1 MAVTVRNSS
10 WGGASGNSSELLVA
24 YINDEIKVLEPQ
36 LQYARLGV
44 RRDSPKGFDRILFP
58 QTNQIPVK
66 INVNMGPGVGS
77 ITSGGSVIGGG
88 VGGSVFGAGASI
100 QGGATA
106 TAPGFPVSST
116 EGVAAITEGT
126 NPTAVTWGATSYGSG
141 PFQFGILVQVSDL
154 IVQNSAI
161 EVVDSCTMQVRNS
174 LARLVDTVIQTV
186 VNAGT
191 NGVIYAGGKTS
202 RTGLGAGDLCTQTEM
217 TKAYRNLASSN
228 AAGLK
233 PFEGKYYVAIVHP
246 FVEADLMSN
255 TNAGSFIDVGRYTSV
270 DDLRAGALGDF
281 RGIRYLRSAYQNYY
295 NSTTNVFPTTVL
307 GDQSFGWGYF
317 QQPTP
322 ILVTTPDSNNP
333 LNLFTSIGGKVT
345 LGVTRF
351 EDLPGV
357 QRIQRVESAA
367 SS

>member
-1 MAVTVRNSS
+1 MAVTVRNSG
-10 WGGASGNSSELLVA
+10 WGGSSNQTSELLVS

-58 QTNQIPVK
+58 QTNQLPVK
-66 INVNMGPGVGS
+66 INTSMLTVGGPGGAAG
-77 ITSGGSVIGGG
+77 GGSVW
-88 VGGSVFGAGASI
+88 GAGASI
-100 QGGATA
+100 QGGAAA

-126 NPTAVTWGATSYGSG
+126 NPTSVTWGATSYSSG
-141 PFQFGILVQVSDL
+141 PAQYGILVQVSDL
-154 IVQNSAI
+154 LVHNSAI
-161 EVVDSCTMQVRNS
+161 EVVDACSTQVKNA

-186 VNAGT
+186 VNAGS
-191 NGVIYAGGKTS
+191 NGVIYAGGKTT
-202 RTGLGAGDLCTQTEM
+202 RATLGAGDLATQLEM

-233 PFEGKYYVAIVHP
+233 PFEGKYYAAVIHP

-255 TNAGSFIDVGRYTSV
+255 SASGTFIDVGRYTSV

-295 NSTTNVFPTTVL
+295 NSTVPVFPTTVL

-322 ILVTTPDSNNP
+322 IMVTTPDSNNP
-333 LNLFTSIGGKVT
+333 LNLYTSIGGKVT

-351 EDLPGV
+351 EDSVGT
-357 QRIQRVESAA
+357 QRIIRVESAA
-367 SS
+367 SA

>member
-10 WGGASGNSSELLVA
+10 WGGSSTNTSELLTA
-24 YINDEIKVLEPQ
+24 YINDEIKVLEPD

-44 RRDSPKGFDRILFP
+44 RRDAPKGFDRILFP
-58 QTNQIPVK
+58 QTNQLPVK
-66 INVNMGPGVGS
+66 INTSMLTVGGPGTAAG
-77 ITSGGSVIGGG
+77 GGSVW
-88 VGGSVFGAGASI
+88 GAGASI
-100 QGGATA
+100 QGGAAA

-126 NPTAVTWGATSYGSG
+126 NPTAVTWGATAYSSG
-141 PFQFGILVQVSDL
+141 PAQYGILVQVSDL
-154 IVQNSAI
+154 LVHNSAI
-161 EVVDSCTMQVRNS
+161 EVVDSASTQVRNA

-191 NGVIYAGGKTS
+191 NGVIYAGAKTS
-202 RTGLGAGDLCTQTEM
+202 RTTLAAGDLCTQQEM
-217 TKAYRNLASSN
+217 TKAVRNLRASN

-233 PFEGKYYVAIVHP
+233 PFEGKYYVAVIHP
-246 FVEADLMSN
+246 FVMADLMSN
-255 TNAGSFIDVGRYTSV
+255 TASGSWIDVGRYSSV
-270 DDLRAGALGDF
+270 SDLLEGKMSDF
-281 RGIRYLRSAYQNYY
+281 RGVRYLDTGYQNYY
-295 NSTTNVFPTTVL
+295 NSTVPVFPTTVL

-333 LNLFTSIGGKVT
+333 LNLYTSIGGKVT

-351 EDLPGV
+351 EDTLGT
-357 QRIQRVESAA
+357 QRIQRIESAA
-367 SS
+367 SA